1 MDYVIGNSQSI
12 INQLK
17 NDEFVSEKTILI
29 YNYVKPKKY
38 VRKKNKITVKVL
50 LLANIINYKNH
61 EMVINACKLVK
72 SKKKWIIIFAGAF
85 PDKHL
90 FLRLKNL
97 VKTHKL
103 EKKILFLGQ
112 VKNTT
117 KILNNSDIG
126 ILTSNEEGFSNS
138 LLEYYSH
145 SLPVIATEVGGNSEI
160 VRNRYNGFLIKKMD
174 ENNFAKYL
182 SILIEN
188 YKLRLDLAKNGHHLI
203 SKKFCFKIP

>member
-1 MDYVIGNSQSI
+1 M
-12 INQLK
+12 
-17 NDEFVSEKTILI
+17 
-29 YNYVKPKKY
+29 
-38 VRKKNKITVKVL
+38 R
-50 LLANIINYKNH
+50 
-61 EMVINACKLVK
+61 
-72 SKKKWIIIFAGAF
+72 GAF
-85 PDKHL
+85 SDKQL

-97 VKTHKL
+97 VKTNKL

-160 VRNRYNGFLIKKMD
+160 VRNSYNGFLIKMD
-174 ENNFAKYL
+174 EKI
-182 SILIEN
+182 ILRNI
-188 YKLRLDLAKNGHHLI
+188 
-203 SKKFCFKIP
+203 